1 MWLFLCEWNT
11 DDDGWKNLLDPW
23 KVVPSTRSLGY
34 FRLQRSSRLK
44 TSVISKRER
53 KQLKNAKL
61 LIYFSTCNLFTHL
74 DSNAS
79 LIAEMISLLP
89 QTFLIVGAVWHSNY
103 TQQWLR
109 LESLGLEASCGK
121 QKVFLFFFTQ
131 VFPSLFMCTDESN
144 AQMHFQEEIVWSCAL
159 FSQFFK
165 WLSYFA
171 SMVAVFLPAFSL
183 LGTTIQT
190 FAFWLV
196 VFEHNEVVRLRLFT
210 EWECECQEG
219 SSPPLGQMRPFTTKD
234 EMFVCLCGFI
244 FTSVVV

>member
-11 DDDGWKNLLDPW
+11 DSDGWKNLLDPW

-53 KQLKNAKL
+53 RQLKNAKL

-74 DSNAS
+74 SSYAS

-89 QTFLIVGAVWHSNY
+89 NLFNCGSCVTLKLHTAVA
-103 TQQWLR
+103 QVRVPGIRGFMWLTK
-109 LESLGLEASCGK
+109 SIS
-121 QKVFLFFFTQ
+121 VFLYTGFSVTFHVHGWVQ
-131 VFPSLFMCTDESN
+131 RSN
-144 AQMHFQEEIVWSCAL
+144 AFQEEIVWSCAL

-171 SMVAVFLPAFSL
+171 SMVAVFSTRLQSVRNNYTNFCFLACC
-183 LGTTIQT
+183 
-190 FAFWLV
+190 FWA
-196 VFEHNEVVRLRLFT
+196 
-210 EWECECQEG
+210 
-219 SSPPLGQMRPFTTKD
+219 
-234 EMFVCLCGFI
+234 
-244 FTSVVV
+244 